1 MMRFPLLFL
10 AFFAVSACVG
20 CSTTIAEYPL
30 TKQDSEKYASP
41 DVEELDYDTNAYVI
55 ETRGGGAIACV
66 NLGAS
71 DGVKKG
77 SVIEFFKMVKRN
89 KDRFDVL
96 IATGTVFQVSKST
109 CWVQVDDYED
119 AGVRVNHFA
128 RLAAEQPKNPVETV
142 KGWFKK
148 D

>member
-1 MMRFPLLFL
+1 MRFPLLFFV
-10 AFFAVSACVG
+10 FFAVSACVG

-41 DVEELDYDTNAYVI
+41 VVEARDYDTSAYVI

-66 NLGAS
+66 NLGTPN
-71 DGVKKG
+71 GVKKG
-77 SVIEFFKMVKRN
+77 SVIEFFKIVKRN
-89 KDRFDVL
+89 KNRFNVL
-96 IATGTVFQVSKST
+96 IATGTVFRASKST
-109 CWVQVDDYED
+109 CWVQIDDYES
-119 AGVRVNHFA
+119 AGVRINHFA
-128 RLAAEQPKNPVETV
+128 KLAAEQPKNPVETV